1 MRYGFRIN
9 SQEGSHV
16 KLRRYSDSGEEQ
28 NLMVPR
34 HRQIDT
40 GTLRAIYRQAI
51 KYIPERLLRRDFY
64 TD

>member
-1 MRYGFRIN
+1 MRRF
-9 SQEGSHV
+9 SET
-16 KLRRYSDSGEEQ
+16 GEEQ

-34 HRQIDT
+34 HREIDT

-51 KYIPERLLRRDFY
+51 QYIPERQLRRDFY